1 MKNKRSIIVGGSGQ
15 FGIIL
20 AKKLIKKNHKVILT
34 TRNTERTKK
43 KIQVNNKNLK
53 IIKLNI
59 LAKNKISKILDK
71 YRPDFIFYFAG
82 LSSPGLSFKKPRE
95 AFLSNYQGCKNFLE
109 LIQKKNIVCKFLN
122 TSSSEIFARSNN
134 KLNINSKKIPISPYG
149 KSKLL
154 SFNLT
159 KQFREKIYL
168 SAYNAIIFNTES
180 IYREKN
186 YLIPKIC
193 LAAIKAKKYNLKTS
207 FGDLSVV
214 REWNWCEEQ
223 CEYILEFLSK
233 EPQDFILSN
242 NKPFSA
248 KQMLSYAFKYF
259 NLNFEDYI
267 ITDRINFRKKDFKK
281 RLSDNKSI
289 FKKNKISFNY
299 RIYGNKL
306 IVKLLKYYLRKNL
319 LK

>member
-306 IVKLLKYYLRKNL
+306 IVKLLKYYLKKNL

>member
-109 LIQKKNIVCKFLN
+109 LIQKKNIACKFLN

-306 IVKLLKYYLRKNL
+306 IIKLLKYYLRKNL

>member
-306 IVKLLKYYLRKNL
+306 IVKLLKYYLIKNL

>member
-43 KIQVNNKNLK
+43 KIKINNKNLK

-223 CEYILEFLSK
+223 CEYILEFLASFLAFAF
-233 EPQDFILSN
+233 ELPQL
-242 NKPFSA
+242 
-248 KQMLSYAFKYF
+248 AFFPRRFFLYF
-259 NLNFEDYI
+259 
-267 ITDRINFRKKDFKK
+267 
-281 RLSDNKSI
+281 
-289 FKKNKISFNY
+289 
-299 RIYGNKL
+299 
-306 IVKLLKYYLRKNL
+306 
-319 LK
+319 